1 MMPSRLSTAE
11 RDLLRI
17 RDRLLAR
24 DHIVAADAINL
35 ALRQLR
41 RIHR

>member
-1 MMPSRLSTAE
+1 MPSRLTAAE
-11 RDLLRI
+11 RDLLKI
-17 RDRLLAR
+17 RDRLRDR

-35 ALRQLR
+35 ALRKLR